1 MRRVRRE
8 KKREERREERPGDRK
23 ATVID
28 PLGGGM
34 QIELWGG
41 GDSLVIPFHDS
52 QDSNGSIEQ

>member
-41 GDSLVIPFHDS
+41 GIHWLYLSMTARIAMAV
-52 QDSNGSIEQ
+52 